1 MTPQSP
7 TQASRHQG
15 RTPAGDAQPRDAHLV
30 DFLFARLACERSTF
44 AIHGKLLERFRQAPA
59 ALAETGLSPTDAEA
73 FHTETSQHVN
83 LLVQSLD
90 ILNGEREQARSE
102 AVESSQ
108 SLMQALQGELDAPSV
123 HPLKLLH
130 GLLTAARL
138 NEAAWELLLVLVKD
152 ADITQ
157 LIPYFEQACRQY
169 GEQRARL
176 QQCYEDLS
184 LNLVRR
190 AGSAI
195 RPKNVASPTFNRIR
209 NHGLS
214 VFFTRRK
221 AGHAQA

>member
-1 MTPQSP
+1 MTTPSPQA
-7 TQASRHQG
+7 TRHQH
-15 RTPAGDAQPRDAHLV
+15 RTHAGDTKSHDVHLV

-44 AIHGKLLERFRQAPA
+44 AIHAKLLERFRQAPA
-59 ALAETGLSPTDAEA
+59 VLAETGLSPAHAEA
-73 FHTETSQHVN
+73 FHAGTGQHIN

-90 ILNGEREQARSE
+90 ILNGEREQARSD
-102 AVESSQ
+102 AVESGQ
-108 SLMQALQGELDAPSV
+108 SLMRALQGELDAPTI

-195 RPKNVASPTFNRIR
+195 CPKNIASPTSSRIR

-221 AGHAQA
+221 AGQAQA